1 MLESVSEQNIMTDYE
16 DLSPGFKDALMK
28 RMPDV
33 APFWSLLGM
42 ELVDVKKG
50 WAKIRLPFAKKLANA
65 NGVAHGGAIFAPADS
80 AVGLALI
87 GMVEKDEFIS
97 TVEMKINY
105 LKPFDS
111 GEIFIEGKIIHKG
124 ANTAIGDAE
133 VKDAQGNLIAKA
145 IATYIIL
152 KKNSGNQPLKGES

>member
-1 MLESVSEQNIMTDYE
+1 MSDIE
-16 DLSPGFKDALMK
+16 DLSPGFKDALMS

-50 WAKIRLPFAKKLANA
+50 WAKIRLPFDRKITNA
-65 NGVAHGGAIFAPADS
+65 NGVAHGAAIFAPADS

-87 GMVEKDEFIS
+87 GLVDKDEYIS
-97 TVEMKINY
+97 TIEMKINY

-133 VKDAQGNLIAKA
+133 VKDAQGNLIAKSL
-145 IATYIIL
+145 ATYIII
-152 KKNSGNQPLKGES
+152 KKKREITR

>member
-1 MLESVSEQNIMTDYE
+1 MSDYE
-16 DLSPGFKDALMK
+16 ELSPGFKSALLN
-28 RMPDV
+28 RMPEA

-42 ELVDVKKG
+42 ELIDVKKG
-50 WAKIRLPFAKKLANA
+50 WARLRLPFTKKLTNA
-65 NGVAHGGAIFAPADS
+65 NGVVHGGAIFAPADS

-87 GMVEKDEFIS
+87 GMVAKDEFIS
-97 TVEMKINY
+97 TIEMKINY

-124 ANTAIGDAE
+124 TNTAIGDAE

-145 IATYIIL
+145 LATYIIM
-152 KKNSGNQPLKGES
+152 KKIKMENCLTAGLGAGIS